1 MNNETVGNPNP
12 MMLKKGPK
20 LMITDDER
28 FIFERELA
36 QLELEKQSNQL
47 NERYKMYIDEQ
58 IELLE
63 SVIYGDEKE

>member
-1 MNNETVGNPNP
+1 
-12 MMLKKGPK
+12 
-20 LMITDDER
+20 MITDDER